1 MQARAEAS
9 GLALYPSV
17 KGYCRPDLPAHYRE
31 KIGFVLRRMVTI
43 EGQNA
48 VVFGRSVCLQGFAGV
63 GIF

>member
-1 MQARAEAS
+1 VRACAKAS
-9 GLALYPSV
+9 GLALHPGV

-31 KIGFVLRRMVTI
+31 KIGFVLRPMVTM

-48 VVFGRSVCLQGFAGV
+48 VVFGQSVCLQGFAGV